1 MAQLTRKDFE
11 HLLAFR
17 SSLRG
22 PVLAKRIGV
31 SRALL
36 RDALFGLVREFA
48 CALGLS
54 NGVSWALIR
63 FMWFFDRRQR
73 SNCFVDVL
81 PGPILDGLSG
91 FAR

>member
-1 MAQLTRKDFE
+1 LSTRGEALGSALAPSCRDSFG
-11 HLLAFR
+11 AFR

-36 RDALFGLVREFA
+36 RDALFGLVCEFA

-63 FMWFFDRRQR
+63 FMWFFDRRQQQLLR
-73 SNCFVDVL
+73 
-81 PGPILDGLSG
+81 
-91 FAR
+91 